1 MSSLIQ
7 IVASKET
14 SVNETLNRQA
24 PLGLIQ
30 AKTLTAMS
38 AQSALTT
45 LTELTALKHTIHT
58 D

>member
-30 AKTLTAMS
+30 AKTLTA
-38 AQSALTT
+38 LTT
-45 LTELTALKHTIHT
+45 LTELTALKPHCPY
-58 D
+58 